1 MLWPNRLTVIL
12 VIYTWDNSYRTTY
25 LPKLL
30 SSKVFDQATDQGT
43 LSNFGGSNHNNQHWG
58 RFRRTA
64 VHSGHV
70 MLFGFEV
77 LSPDKERKVSACC
90 ICLICLMKKL
100 SIHPD
105 LWNVLAMR
113 TADWT
118 AKALGLRLASF
129 SAELSCFFSF
139 FFSAF
144 GPLCLCWCR
153 FCFSPFFSI
162 ASMSPLKELIRETA
176 MQRWSEELLLPTKT
190 LQSVKNKN
198 NILNINHHN
207 RIMLQKLYST
217 ESVNK
222 VINLRFRI

>member
-1 MLWPNRLTVIL
+1 MVL
-12 VIYTWDNSYRTTY
+12 TWDNSYRATY

-43 LSNFGGSNHNNQHWG
+43 LSNFWGSNHNNQHWG

-64 VHSGHV
+64 VNSRDV

-77 LSPDKERKVSACC
+77 LSPKKEKQIVVSALH
-90 ICLICLMKKL
+90 IYLICLMKRP
-100 SIHPD
+100 SIEPD

-118 AKALGLRLASF
+118 ANALGLRRPSF
-129 SAELSCFFSF
+129 SVELSCFLSF

-153 FCFSPFFSI
+153 FCVLPFFSM
-162 ASMSPLKELIRETA
+162 ASMRDTPPATL
-176 MQRWSEELLLPTKT
+176 RWSEELVLPTKT
-190 LQSVKNKN
+190 LQNVKNKSDEYF
-198 NILNINHHN
+198 
-207 RIMLQKLYST
+207 K
-217 ESVNK
+217 
-222 VINLRFRI
+222 